1 MTEDEKSRLK
11 ARLKD
16 YLEKVT
22 EASPRAG
29 AGMYVCPLC
38 GSGKGEHG
46 TGALKLYTETD
57 TFSCYSCHIGGDIFN
72 LVAALHNLD
81 GKRDF
86 NKAGEIIRE
95 ALSMSSTDYTHTT
108 QHKPLPPKPAQP
120 KQEQPKADYSRYIE
134 ACCKAVKDTDYLA
147 KRGLTPETVK
157 RFRLGY
163 DAEKQRVII
172 PYDRQGSY
180 YIGRSTAV
188 AVDGKGGSKHY
199 KPKKE
204 DAGEEPVYNAAAIAN
219 AAEAQQPIFICEAPL
234 DAISVMQAGGTA
246 VSIGGTGVNKLKECL
261 DGIQGV
267 LPAFIIA
274 TDADSAGDKAAEQLQ
289 AILTAKDARYTRL
302 KLDAHK
308 DANAFL
314 TADAAAFTAAVQQ
327 AIETALET
335 PKDSYNKTSA
345 AAQLDSFVDFWD
357 SDSASAIS
365 TGFKELDGIICGGLC
380 PASLYVIGA
389 VSSMGKT
396 TFCLQVADNVAA
408 AGNDVL
414 YFALEQPASVLAA
427 KSLSRL
433 TLDLSP
439 KCTGVETPQAY
450 ARTADSLVNPDKRKE
465 WKKSKSAVKVVNAAI
480 AEYKKYAGNIFFVGR
495 RRLNAR
501 DIQER
506 VAQHIQLRGK
516 KPVVFIDFLQLLAGS
531 SDRLTERQIIDENLL
546 ILKDICESF
555 AVPVVAI
562 SSFNR
567 ASYNSNVDMSAF
579 KESGAI
585 EYSAEVVIALQPKGL
600 DTGKDAEAKNKQL
613 MKDIKTQS
621 TRAVEA
627 TVLKNRI
634 GSVKS
639 AYFEYN
645 AMFNSFEE
653 KQEDQPPATG
663 NADKKGK
670 TSLNSLG
677 KKGY

>member
-1 MTEDEKSRLK
+1 MTEDEKSQLK

-46 TGALKLYTETD
+46 TGALKLYAETD
-57 TFSCYSCHIGGDIFN
+57 TFSCFSCHSGGDIFN

-86 NKAGEIIRE
+86 NRAGEIIRE
-95 ALSMSSTDYTHTT
+95 ALSMSNTGYTHTT
-108 QHKPLPPKPAQP
+108 QQKRQTLPPKPA
-120 KQEQPKADYSRYIE
+120 QPKADYSRYIE

-147 KRGLTPETVK
+147 KRGLTPETIK

-163 DAEKQRVII
+163 DAEKQVVII

-188 AVDGKGGSKHY
+188 AVDGSGRGKHQ

-204 DAGEEPVYNAAAIAN
+204 EAGVEPVYNAAAIDKAV
-219 AAEAQQPIFICEAPL
+219 EQQQPIFICEAPL

-246 VSIGGTGVNKLKECL
+246 VAIGGTGEKKLKEYL

-267 LPAFIIA
+267 LPAFVIA
-274 TDADSAGDKAAEQLQ
+274 TDADSGGEKAAEQLQ

-302 KLDAHK
+302 QLNAHK

-327 AIETALET
+327 AIETALELM
-335 PKDSYNKTSA
+335 PKGLYNKTSTA
-345 AAQLDSFVDFWD
+345 ALLDSFVDFWD

-365 TGFKELDGIICGGLC
+365 TGFKELDNIICGGLC

-396 TFCLQVADNVAA
+396 TFCLQVADNIAA
-408 AGNDVL
+408 AGYDIL

-433 TLDLSP
+433 TLELSP
-439 KCTGVETPQAY
+439 KCTGVEAPQAY
-450 ARTADSLVNPDKRKE
+450 ARTADSLVNPEKRKE

-480 AEYKKYAGNIFFVGR
+480 AAYKEYASNIFVVGK

-546 ILKDICESF
+546 ILKDICETF
-555 AVPVVAI
+555 AIPVVAI

-567 ASYNSNVDMSAF
+567 ASYNSSVDMSAF

-600 DTGKDAEAKNKQL
+600 LDTGKDAEAKNKEL
-613 MKDIKTQS
+613 MKEIKKLPVRT
-621 TRAVEA
+621 VEA

-645 AMFNSFEE
+645 AMFNRFEE
-653 KQEDQPPATG
+653 KQEDLAAQPEK
-663 NADKKGK
+663 DSKKGRK
-670 TSLNSLG
+670 EL
-677 KKGY
+677 